1 MYSFKYAVRTET
13 NSNWTKSLSSI
24 LVEPLPP
31 RATFEGENKFGS
43 WFKVTLPA
51 SVWALAVRSA
61 EGITVGVYHSPHDAD
76 LELKEALNV
85 SPKKSKA

>member
-1 MYSFKYAVRTET
+1 MYSFKHAVRTET
-13 NSNWTKSLSSI
+13 NNNWTGQLSAI
-24 LVEPLPP
+24 LDPLSP
-31 RATFEGENKFGS
+31 RASFEGENKHGS

-51 SVWALAVRSA
+51 SVWALAIRSD
-61 EGITVGVYHSPHDAD
+61 EGVTVGVYHSPHDAD